1 MSREVLIKLLIK
13 MALANSEHFT
23 PPSTVLA
30 PEMHC
35 LVTHDSPKRQTLAL
49 APFHRWGA
57 WSLKPIGHLHYS
69 FGLEQDS
76 DPSLSDPRAEPSP
89 FLVLP

>member
-23 PPSTVLA
+23 LPSTVLA

-57 WSLKPIGHLHYS
+57 CVTQAFAL
-69 FGLEQDS
+69 
-76 DPSLSDPRAEPSP
+76 
-89 FLVLP
+89 LVWLGTRFRSQSV